1 VAAVLSPVLHLGA
14 AAALKLNSRE
24 EIKMFIFE
32 QNGKAT
38 VCQDG
43 RALARAAGYA
53 LDNQIAM
60 VQNGQL
66 IGYGRDMHKM
76 LNSGPTIERLRAE
89 ATMTKSMPS
98 KQSDLQTKQ
107 FSVIEK
113 NMHELEMLLKSMTA
127 RSHSSTRLPAS
138 TPGGRRVLFGA
149 AS

>member
-66 IGYGRDMHKM
+66 IGYGRDMHEM
-76 LNSGPTIERLRAE
+76 LNSGPTIERLKAE

-98 KQSDLQTKQ
+98 KQNDLQAKQ
-107 FSVIEK
+107 FSAIEK
-113 NMHELEMLLKSMTA
+113 SMGELDTRLKSMTA
-127 RSHSSTRLPAS
+127 KSHSSTRLPDSALL
-138 TPGGRRVLFGA
+138 GRRVLFVA